1 MHRFRSTW
9 LALVG
14 GAVIVALSLSVAIG
28 ADPVN
33 EDEADANRGQ
43 TISGFVHSLIFAQD
57 DPADEDTDEADE
69 ADEDL
74 EEDLEEDTDEADED
88 LEEDLEEDTEEEN
101 LDDAAREVPAEFANH
116 GECVSEA
123 AHNKDAWEDEELNNH
138 GEWVS
143 MHARYICWSLPVPG
157 EEAADEATTDEA
169 ALHEEADTEETSAEA
184 RAAAKAERAEARAAA
199 RAERSDARLAERA
212 NRGNGGGNG
221 GGHGKP

>member
-74 EEDLEEDTDEADED
+74 EEDLEEDT
-88 LEEDLEEDTEEEN
+88 EEEN

-123 AHNKDAWEDEELNNH
+123 ANKET
-138 GEWVS
+138 S
-143 MHARYICWSLPVPG
+143 G
-157 EEAADEATTDEA
+157 EEAADADLANHGAWVSLHARYLCWGLPDPNEEAAADEEA
-169 ALHEEADTEETSAEA
+169 ALDEDADADETSAEA

-199 RAERSDARLAERA
+199 RALRAEAREAAKAERTEVRA
-212 NRGNGGGNG
+212 AGNTSRGNG